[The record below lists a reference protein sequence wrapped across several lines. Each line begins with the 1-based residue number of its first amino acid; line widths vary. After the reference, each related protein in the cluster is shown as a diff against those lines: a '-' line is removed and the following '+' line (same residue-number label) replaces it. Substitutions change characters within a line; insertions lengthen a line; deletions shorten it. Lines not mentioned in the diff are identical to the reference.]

1 MSEVMTP
8 LPERCVSFMLDGEC
22 FGVDVLQVR
31 EVLNR
36 PELTSVPGA
45 RRCCVGVVNLRGRI
59 LTVMDLRQLLGLPVF
74 DAEDSEHLLVVER
87 NGRMLG
93 LIVDAVGDVVNLDPE
108 AETTT
113 HTRGRD
119 TPDVMKM
126 VNHGDRFIALLDM
139 DLLLENTV

>member
-8 LPERCVSFMLDGEC
+8 LPERCVSFTLDGEC

-45 RRCCVGVVNLRGRI
+45 KQFCVGVINLRGRI
-59 LTVMDLRQLLGLPVF
+59 LTVMDLRRLLGLPDF
-74 DAEDSEHLLVVER
+74 DAEHSEHLLVVEHK
-87 NGRMLG
+87 GRMIG
-93 LIVDAVGDVVNLDPE
+93 LIVDTVGDVLNLNPE
-108 AETTT
+108 AETTE

-119 TPDVMKM
+119 VPDVMKM
-126 VNHGDRFIALLDM
+126 VHHGDRFIALLDLN
-139 DLLLENTV
+139 LLLENAV

>member
-1 MSEVMTP
+1 MSEVMIP

-36 PELTSVPGA
+36 PEMTSVPGA
-45 RRCCVGVVNLRGRI
+45 NRFCVGVINLRGRI
-59 LTVMDLRQLLGLPVF
+59 LTVMDLRQLLGLQDF
-74 DAEDSEHLLVVER
+74 NADNSEHLLVVEHR
-87 NGRMLG
+87 GRMIG
-93 LIVDAVGDVVNLDPE
+93 LIVDSVGDVVNLNPE
-108 AETTT
+108 AETTE

-126 VNHGDRFIALLDM
+126 VHHGDRFVALLDLN
-139 DLLLENTV
+139 LLLENAA